1 MARDGTFT
9 SPLTLLE
16 PAAQTAHV
24 RWLSGRSVRGHEA
37 CGVLAASR
45 EEGFALRERLDAP
58 RVREGIGLLLL
69 ENPYYGACAGRSASG
84 LEHCAPS
91 VQSV

>member
-1 MARDGTFT
+1 M
-9 SPLTLLE
+9 
-16 PAAQTAHV
+16 
-24 RWLSGRSVRGHEA
+24 
-37 CGVLAASR
+37 LAASR